1 MLNNSTSENR
11 SVISGAGCTFEMD
24 TPELPVEVITYILS
38 FLQGPDRKD
47 ASLVC
52 KIWYLASQDYQFK
65 KKVTYRFPASSVSL
79 DGIRG
84 LGRHPCYSVAISHL
98 DSSPFSRAILQQ
110 VALHLGPRLECLSL
124 RGSSITESSF
134 LAVAPHLPA
143 LRRLDLSCCDSL
155 FMSGT
160 LLSKE
165 ESRQAVRAAL
175 RNLEELDLSS
185 LHFLSDLTFN
195 RLTGCSP
202 DLRRLSL
209 AGCHIAFQFDPYR
222 GSSVGC
228 DSTAMLSL
236 KNLHRF
242 LSERAPSLKGLNLG
256 RTGVTPEGLRSLVQV
271 RGLCLEELTLQGC
284 KDLTD
289 QAMTALWKWQPGLKT
304 LDLSFCTELSDKTL
318 LAISS
323 NLKELQ
329 CLNLAKNRRI
339 TDSGLS
345 DLMELKCLQSL
356 DFSECSYISGGQL
369 VKGLYSPQA
378 QARLVSLSFSSCTLI
393 TDLTMFS
400 LAQLVGPSLRV
411 LDLTSCL
418 YLTDLS
424 VRAITT
430 YLPGLVVLRLG
441 WCKEVSDWG
450 LLGLEEPTQECKPD
464 KEKDD
469 KGPKFSR
476 NFGNMGF
483 FSPPKRYLEE
493 KPRRVTKQDL
503 VEFGEREG
511 ASLLALR
518 DLQELDLTACTKL
531 TDASITQVLRF
542 QDLRT
547 LSLSMLSEIT
557 DSSLVSVA
565 SHCRG
570 LTRLNLS
577 HCPTLTDHGLS
588 IAARSLHRLQH
599 LHLSCCDKITDR
611 SLTVLAEECKALK
624 SLDVSMCKKVSMA
637 AVELLQSQ
645 LPSLENTHT
654 LFVGGADLFFT
665 L

>member
-1 MLNNSTSENR
+1 MN
-11 SVISGAGCTFEMD
+11 I
-24 TPELPVEVITYILS
+24 PELPVEVITYILS
-38 FLQGPDRKD
+38 FLQGPDRKE

-52 KIWYLASQDYQFK
+52 KIWYLASQDCQFK
-65 KKVTYRFPASSVSL
+65 KKLTYRFPASSVSL
-79 DGIRG
+79 DGIRC
-84 LGRHPCYSVAISHL
+84 LGRYPCYGVAISHL
-98 DSSPFSRAILQQ
+98 DSSSFSKAILQQ
-110 VALHLGPRLECLSL
+110 VALHLGPRLESLSL

-143 LRRLDLSCCDSL
+143 LRRLDLSRCDSL

-165 ESRQAVRAAL
+165 ESRQAVGAAL
-175 RNLEELDLSS
+175 ENLEELDLSS
-185 LHFLSDLTFN
+185 LRFLSDLTFN
-195 RLTGCSP
+195 RLTGCLP
-202 DLRRLSL
+202 NLRRLSL
-209 AGCHIAFQFDPYR
+209 AGCHIAFQIDPYR
-222 GSSVGC
+222 GSSAGC

-256 RTGVTPEGLRSLVQV
+256 RTGMTPEALRSLVDV

-284 KDLTD
+284 KELTD
-289 QAMTALWKWQPGLKT
+289 QAMAALWKWQPGLKT

-339 TDSGLS
+339 TDSGLL

-356 DFSECSYISGGQL
+356 DFSECSNVSGGEL
-369 VKGLYSPQA
+369 VKGLCSPVA
-378 QARLVSLSFSSCTLI
+378 QARLVSLSFNSCTLI

-400 LAQLVGPSLRV
+400 LAQLLGPSLRV

-424 VRAITT
+424 VRAIAT

-441 WCKEVSDWG
+441 WCKEISDWG
-450 LLGLEEPTQECKPD
+450 LLGLEEPTKECKPD

-483 FSPPKRYLEE
+483 FSPPKKYLEE

-503 VEFGEREG
+503 VEFREREG

-518 DLQELDLTACTKL
+518 DLQELNLTACTKL

-547 LSLSMLSEIT
+547 LSLSTLSEIT

-577 HCPTLTDHGLS
+577 HCPKLTDHGLS
-588 IAARSLHRLQH
+588 IAAHSLHRLQH

-611 SLTVLAEECKALK
+611 SLALLAEECKALK
-624 SLDVSMCKKVSMA
+624 SLDVSMCKEVSMA
-637 AVELLQSQ
+637 AVKLLQSQ
-645 LPSLENTHT
+645 LPSLESIHT
-654 LFVGGADLFFT
+654 IFVGGADLSFT